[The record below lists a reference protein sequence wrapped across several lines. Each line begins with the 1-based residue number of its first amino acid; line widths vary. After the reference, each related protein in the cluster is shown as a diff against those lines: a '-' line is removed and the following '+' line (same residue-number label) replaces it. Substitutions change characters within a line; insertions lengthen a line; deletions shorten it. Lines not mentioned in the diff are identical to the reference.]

1 MAEHLRRRAAPGAPV
16 RFPAPRPFDL
26 VASRSLR
33 GYGLGLN
40 WSRPGK
46 ISVNLTV
53 AWRDTGPGLTDGGD
67 RNPRLFWSIQ
77 KAF

>member
-1 MAEHLRRRAAPGAPV
+1 MPRAATSH
-16 RFPAPRPFDL
+16 APRPFDL
-26 VASRSLR
+26 VTSRSLR

>member
-1 MAEHLRRRAAPGAPV
+1 MT
-16 RFPAPRPFDL
+16 
-26 VASRSLR
+26 SRSLR

-40 WSRPGK
+40 WGKPGT
-46 ISVNLTV
+46 VMLNFTV
-53 AWRDTGPGLTDGGD
+53 AWRGTEPGITDGGD

>member
-1 MAEHLRRRAAPGAPV
+1 MPRAGDFSTTRA
-16 RFPAPRPFDL
+16 RSDL
-26 VASRSLR
+26 VVARSLR
-33 GYGLGLN
+33 GYGPRPELEP
-40 WSRPGK
+40 PGK
-46 ISVNLTV
+46 IGVNLTV